1 MNDNQAYP
9 YLNFPT
15 VIDITLYK
23 NNYYDNLLVNKIKK
37 EVDYG
42 DIPDLKDCYI
52 VQASDFQNVFYK
64 SFSSEIEK
72 VKALPASDLQKNATS
87 LYFLDRIFEAFS
99 RLKYIKIN
107 VSNEANYS
115 RINKTEKVPTIFF
128 NYKITAS
135 TIDVTTIFTEEEVSE
150 INSFLI
156 KTGIAVW
163 DNYTGYNHIME
174 IKAFDLITILQ
185 ENNSEPAVP
194 LLFEIIDPKTE
205 QDNPLL
211 FIITDFDTSQ

>member
-1 MNDNQAYP
+1 MSDNAYP

-52 VQASDFQNVFYK
+52 VQATDFQSVFYK
-64 SFSSEIEK
+64 SFSNEIEK
-72 VKALPASDLQKNATS
+72 VKALPPADLQKNATS
-87 LYFLDRIFEAFS
+87 LYFLDKLFTAFNK
-99 RLKYIKIN
+99 LKYVKIN
-107 VSNEANYS
+107 VSNEASYS
-115 RINKTEKVPTIFF
+115 RINKAERVPTIFF

-135 TIDVTTIFTEEEVSE
+135 TIDITSIFSDSE
-150 INSFLI
+150 IALINNFFINNDIAIYDKFL
-156 KTGIAVW
+156 
-163 DNYTGYNHIME
+163 GYNHIME
-174 IKAFDLITILQ
+174 IKAFDFISILND
-185 ENNSEPAVP
+185 NNQDPVAQM
-194 LLFEIIDPKTE
+194 LFEIIDPKTE

-211 FIITDFDTSQ
+211 FIITDFDII